1 MCFKKKNT
9 TVGYGKKRRMAKS
22 GTFEWIVGWE
32 ELASHLAPAAL
43 GLPASGARAVDLGC
57 GTSELAVH
65 LVGAGYSSVTAMDRD
80 SGCIEHMRA
89 RHGSVPGL
97 SWRQCDLV
105 TGDMA
110 ELLPGGLAE
119 LVLDKGTL
127 DCAICEDT
135 VAQLLLAVRRV
146 LAAGGV
152 YVAISFRS
160 AELLRPLL
168 TCDELG
174 MEPPELEPIVA
185 LRGEDATLCRLR
197 TRHEGGGADAE
208 AVAGHVQRVMDW
220 WYREQQPLLTPE
232 RREALETAWQ
242 AQGAGAGGGRLP
254 LRVAFGLVLSADE
267 QEEVG
272 LEGFVEDVRGFLE
285 HDAADLSLEQA
296 VAYLEGSQ

>member
-1 MCFKKKNT
+1 MAYYVEGQT
-9 TVGYGKKRRMAKS
+9 TQKS

-32 ELASHLAPAAL
+32 ELASHLTPTTL
-43 GLPASGARAVDLGC
+43 GLPASGARAIDLGC
-57 GTSELAVH
+57 GTSELAVQ
-65 LVGAGYSSVTAMDRD
+65 LVGAGYSSVTAIDRD
-80 SGCIEHMRA
+80 SGCIAHMSA

-105 TGDMA
+105 TEDVA

-119 LVLDKGTL
+119 LVFDKGTL
-127 DCAICEDT
+127 DCALAEDT

-185 LRGEDATLCRLR
+185 LQGEDATLCRLR
-197 TRHEGGGADAE
+197 TRHDGGGADAE
-208 AVAGHVQRVMDW
+208 AVAAHVQRVTDW

-232 RREALETAWQ
+232 RREALEAAWM

-272 LEGFVEDVRGFLE
+272 LEAFVEDVRGFLE
-285 HDAADLSLEQA
+285 NDADDLTLEQA
-296 VAYLEGSQ
+296 FAYLETSQ